1 MPCLMMLLLMSLHQ
15 HASDLLACSG
25 LRKGCCLCLS
35 MDCAHPALIRAVPDV
50 QGMLQWHFPT
60 AKTRRKQS
68 AQLKPVKP
76 ATKVVREMLDAVLR
90 DKDREQAS

>member
-1 MPCLMMLLLMSLHQ
+1 MLSLLTRLYQ
-15 HASDLLACSG
+15 AASDLLACED
-25 LRKGCCLCLS
+25 LRQDCCLCLS
-35 MDCAHPALIRAVPDV
+35 MDHAHPALSRAIPHV

-76 ATKVVREMLDAVLR
+76 ATDLIRGMLDAVLR
-90 DKDREQAS
+90 DKDGEQAS